1 MLLLGSYKKTLKK
14 INQGARF
21 FFLFKKKIMAHWI
34 LYFKQEVSAIL
45 FVFWNL
51 RYAERKV
58 GAARLNRK
66 KRKKKRLHRTL
77 LNT

>member
-1 MLLLGSYKKTLKK
+1 
-14 INQGARF
+14 
-21 FFLFKKKIMAHWI
+21 MAHWI
-34 LYFKQEVSAIL
+34 LYFKQEVSAIR

-66 KRKKKRLHRTL
+66 KKEKKRLHKTL
-77 LNT
+77 LNM